1 MGWQVAAE
9 WDALDLAIDTATR
22 VRDWAKWFIFILVPG
37 LSPPY
42 QSVHP
47 PSWFQYTYKDQV
59 WKDNLDSDNRP
70 TLNFCKYFIRAVWN
84 YFLHK
89 ITQQWEDAIGA
100 LQRVL
105 TSALGSLRHGYGT
118 WSDWVEGIYAR
129 VGQGALTWADD
140 LLQAANRLYLWLPE
154 GVRQGLHS
162 WEDIFVYWYGQAKL
176 WVVQQFGSALAA
188 AVDAWAWVVS
198 SGEALR
204 AWYDSVRTW
213 VLDWAQNAAERVRG
227 VLGATWN
234 WIVAFRADPLGTI
247 TFYLGPAWAKL
258 VSWADGPLTFY
269 YNLWGS
275 YATMLGEFLAD
286 PLGWLYDRTEE
297 ELVRRW

>member
-1 MGWQVAAE
+1 MAVE

-22 VRDWAKWFIFILVPG
+22 VRDWVKWLIFILVPG

-59 WKDNLDSDNRP
+59 WKDNLDSNNRP
-70 TLNFCKYFIRAVWN
+70 TLNFCKYYIRAVWN
-84 YFLHK
+84 YFLHR
-89 ITQQWEDAIGA
+89 IQGQWEDAIGGA
-100 LQRVL
+100 QRVIMNG
-105 TSALGSLRHGYGT
+105 LGALRHGYGT
-118 WSDWVEGIYAR
+118 YSDWIEGVFAR

-140 LLQAANRLYLWLPE
+140 LLAAANRLYLWLPE
-154 GVRQGLHS
+154 GIRQGLHS
-162 WEDIFVYWYGQAKL
+162 WEDIFLYWYGQAKL

-188 AVDAWAWVVS
+188 ASNAWDWVVA
-198 SGEALR
+198 SGQAIK
-204 AWYDSVRTW
+204 AWYEHVRTW
-213 VLDWAQNAAERVRG
+213 VLDWAENAGERVWG
-227 VLGATWN
+227 LLGAAGRWLLSA
-234 WIVAFRADPLGTI
+234 WGDPWGTI
-247 TFYLGPAWAKL
+247 TGILGPAWSSL
-258 VSWADGPLTFY
+258 VSWADGPLNYY

-286 PLGWLYDRTEE
+286 PLGWLYDRAET